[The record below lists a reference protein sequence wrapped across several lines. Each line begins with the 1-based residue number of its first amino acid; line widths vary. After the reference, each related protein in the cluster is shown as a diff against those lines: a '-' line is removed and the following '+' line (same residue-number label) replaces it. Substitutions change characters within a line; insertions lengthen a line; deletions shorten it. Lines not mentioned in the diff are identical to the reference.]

1 MNFLVLLHFKDYKY
15 LPFTKKNLK
24 EVYPQQCFSVENNE
38 ITQIVKTSKNDKSLR
53 KPAIFSNSKTAFAS
67 TSHIVLFT

>member
-15 LPFTKKNLK
+15 VPFAKKNLK
-24 EVYPQQCFSVENNE
+24 EVYLQQCFSMENKE

-53 KPAIFSNSKTAFAS
+53 
-67 TSHIVLFT
+67 